1 MVESEIRYMNV
12 LGLTKLEL
20 TMVIITVSIFI
31 VAYIVIQIK
40 LNK

>member
-1 MVESEIRYMNV
+1 MNV